1 MSARLSCDIAVVGAG
16 PAGLAAA
23 CAAAG
28 AGASVICLDQFPDPG
43 GQYAMQPSQPG
54 SPFARTAA
62 VRGGQE
68 AAEAARAAGAEL
80 LTGAELFWAAAL
92 PQGGFCLSVQ
102 KDGAALSIT
111 AGRVIAALGA
121 MERPLP
127 FPGWTLPGVIGA
139 GAAQRLL
146 KTGSGR
152 IPGAGKMVI
161 AGSGPFLL
169 AVAQS
174 CAVAGQPVS
183 DLVEMRRPGLF
194 ARLFRAHP
202 ERLPEALRL
211 WRDLC
216 RTGAARHMGHVVT
229 RALGGAQLEAVEIA
243 PLDASGRP
251 DMARQR
257 RIDGVSTLAV
267 GFGFQPVVDMTLALG
282 ARHAFA
288 PELGGWHCVTDADGA
303 ATVPG
308 LYAAGETTGLGGAL
322 PARLSGRIAGLSAA
336 GLPVSE
342 AERRALRKASD
353 FAARLAGLYPPP
365 VAPPVALPGDEIL
378 CRCEDVRFA
387 DVQAA
392 IAEGAGDALSVKLW
406 TRAGMGPCQGR
417 ICAAGLQFA
426 LASAGVGLQDGGIN
440 RPHLPLRP
448 TPVAVVRAAMAAQEE
463 LAGEGHT

>member
-1 MSARLSCDIAVVGAG
+1 M
-16 PAGLAAA
+16 
-23 CAAAG
+23 
-28 AGASVICLDQFPDPG
+28 
-43 GQYAMQPSQPG
+43 
-54 SPFARTAA
+54 
-62 VRGGQE
+62 
-68 AAEAARAAGAEL
+68 
-80 LTGAELFWAAAL
+80 
-92 PQGGFCLSVQ
+92 Q
-102 KDGAALSIT
+102 KDGPALSIT

-183 DLVEMRRPGLF
+183 DLVEMRRPGLP

-211 WRDLC
+211 WRDLR

-251 DMARQR
+251 DMALQR

-303 ATVPG
+303 STVAEAVARTGLEALLDHHPLDLDAAARRFVAVASVLACAPG
-308 LYAAGETTGLGGAL
+308 VILLDEAQRGLDALRRARLGAIIAAEKAAGRAVILVCHDMDFVAAHADRVLGLAGG
-322 PARLSGRIAGLSAA
+322 
-336 GLPVSE
+336 
-342 AERRALRKASD
+342 
-353 FAARLAGLYPPP
+353 RLAVDAP
-365 VAPPVALPGDEIL
+365 VRAFFADARATRAVSVEQPGIVALAQALGRPVALSPAEF
-378 CRCEDVRFA
+378 VR
-387 DVQAA
+387 D
-392 IAEGAGDALSVKLW
+392 IAPRL
-406 TRAGMGPCQGR
+406 R
-417 ICAAGLQFA
+417 
-426 LASAGVGLQDGGIN
+426 
-440 RPHLPLRP
+440 RP
-448 TPVAVVRAAMAAQEE
+448 
-463 LAGEGHT
+463 